1 MAITYTWANADS
13 TQLKYVDDST
23 TPDTIKFVPVATGNR
38 DYKAYLA
45 SGITAEPYT
54 DPAISSLP
62 EAKTLASSAVQS
74 KAYSLLLPTDWMVI
88 REIETNVSVPDE
100 ITTYRAAVRAE
111 ANAKTTKIDSKAKLS
126 TLQTYVNSEEFET
139 WPTQGASAAE

>member
-1 MAITYTWANADS
+1 
-13 TQLKYVDDST
+13 
-23 TPDTIKFVPVATGNR
+23 
-38 DYKAYLA
+38 
-45 SGITAEPYT
+45 
-54 DPAISSLP
+54 
-62 EAKTLASSAVQS
+62 
-74 KAYSLLLPTDWMVI
+74 MVI

-126 TLQTYVNSEEFET
+126 TLQTYVTSEEFET